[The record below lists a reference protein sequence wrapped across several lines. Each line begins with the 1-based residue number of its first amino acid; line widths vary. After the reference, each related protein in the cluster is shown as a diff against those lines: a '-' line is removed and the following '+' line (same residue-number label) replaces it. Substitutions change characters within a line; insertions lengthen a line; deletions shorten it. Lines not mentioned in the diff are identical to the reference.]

1 MDAVER
7 ASRKAW
13 MRERRGSVGTPSSE
27 SRAKHDVPCSDY
39 RSDSL
44 AVSNIGPIY
53 QVQTLFLYIDKHID
67 ETPTADSHGE
77 QRSDYDRSDR
87 GDKKAQKAAAANSKS
102 AKDLSHVP
110 CKFFKVGGCT
120 AGPSCPFSHTLPE
133 PGQKEHC
140 AWFVNGNCKKNKK
153 AAQQGAA
160 AAGGHDRDGKER
172 GGKGS
177 KRDAG
182 GADRGHGGRNALLGG
197 GSTAPTCVLNSGGS
211 ASGRPPMG
219 MALKASI
226 SPSAPAPPL
235 NDTDFASFAS
245 LDEMDEME
253 GVSGDSREQQKS
265 EKDDKEGNAASEES
279 GTLPLSAPRNPS
291 SAVQNDFGPIGS
303 PPNARSPMAEQRSPT
318 RLNATFYPGTSPRTT
333 NLTSTSPAQN
343 NGASSPFSAPGN
355 QTSFYQPSSYGASLG
370 LAGGVAA
377 SLGSGLAMM
386 GGGRRA
392 WGDPSSYDAS
402 GNGAYS
408 RSGLSSSVTRVD
420 EEYEYLSGVRNQRRM
435 QRMDS
440 AVVDEEMED
449 FIPGSLTDLLTPEER
464 SRRMSRSNSGQPP
477 VTGLTGLVNT
487 LKGGDE
493 QSSGSMMGHRHSRS
507 VPAPSLLGDLKSIW
521 ADTSANPLPSS
532 PRDAPHMTHRGTPSA
547 SGLSARFESLGLGN
561 GGAIDE
567 GGMSMS
573 FGSPSSIGMLSPSNA
588 SAAFLPGFHQ
598 NYLGSKAKRDAQLA
612 GQSGMG
618 RGLRSVSGGNGL
630 YDGRV
635 NNSSIANNYLQP
647 MSSAGLPASVNN
659 ASTFHTHIHGNTQTT
674 YKAAPS
680 PFDLTQSM
688 NMIRSSNL
696 SGHATAGIGRGM
708 GGPADGVD
716 DAISGPNVLSPST
729 RALQSHAPGQSLPQG
744 LAAGLSRIHALPPS
758 TLASPGTP
766 GAASY
771 LSGSPAAFSSNA
783 HQVYGDWQAVSGSP
797 LVQST
802 VAPGHGRGH
811 GAPPGLPE
819 PSGTP
824 SKMSYSAAAAAA
836 RAANA
841 TPLAPP
847 GITRNPGGYGGQQQ
861 QRSANDDDELF
872 DMDG

>member
-477 VTGLTGLVNT
+477 VTGLTG
-487 LKGGDE
+487 
-493 QSSGSMMGHRHSRS
+493 HSRS

-573 FGSPSSIGMLSPSNA
+573 FGSPSSIGMLESQQRQRCFLAWIPSE
-588 SAAFLPGFHQ
+588 L
-598 NYLGSKAKRDAQLA
+598 
-612 GQSGMG
+612 SGLEG
-618 RGLRSVSGGNGL
+618 EARRTACRSEW
-630 YDGRV
+630 DGKGAEECQWGERV
-635 NNSSIANNYLQP
+635 P

>member
-140 AWFVNGNCKKNKK
+140 AWKNKK

-291 SAVQNDFGPIGS
+291 SAVQNDLDPSDLRQTLGRRWLS
-303 PPNARSPMAEQRSPT
+303 SDRLRALMPPFIP
-318 RLNATFYPGTSPRTT
+318 
-333 NLTSTSPAQN
+333 N

-507 VPAPSLLGDLKSIW
+507 
-521 ADTSANPLPSS
+521 
-532 PRDAPHMTHRGTPSA
+532 DAPHMTHRGTPSA

-872 DMDG
+872 DMDGYSRVEFYTTTLELMAPPHQSLLPTLMLPVMAPSSP